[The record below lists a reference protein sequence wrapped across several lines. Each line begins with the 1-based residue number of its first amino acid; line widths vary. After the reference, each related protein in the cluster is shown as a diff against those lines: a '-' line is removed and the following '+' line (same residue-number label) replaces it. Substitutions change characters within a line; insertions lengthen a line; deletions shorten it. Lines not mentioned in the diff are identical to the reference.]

1 VMALNWMKMIY
12 EPKEHPRLKGLY
24 DNYEK
29 KSKKEFAVLEAEVAR
44 DVAEVT
50 AQWGIA
56 EGNKRVM

>member
-1 VMALNWMKMIY
+1 MIY